1 MWGGYGCLGDACGG
15 LRVTFRDTGGGWGPP
30 TAWGGCH
37 TLGTLLSLGGG
48 GSWVPFGDTHASP
61 FPPLTLFSPHPQ
73 RSRWSTSPSKVRGG
87 GGRSGGVGTFL
98 GGGDRVPAP
107 CPPPPEPP
115 KIHLDCSG
123 KSSENTLV
131 VVAGNKLRLDV
142 PISGEPAPTVTWM
155 KGDEVTRVC
164 VCVPPCPRLEGGG
177 SRDPQPQGC
186 PVSTRDASL
195 YPWPHACVPTTP

>member
-1 MWGGYGCLGDACGG
+1 MGAIWGHARLPLPPINPFLPTSAEIKVEYVPKQGKGRGWQKWGCGDI
-15 LRVTFRDTGGGWGPP
+15 F
-30 TAWGGCH
+30 
-37 TLGTLLSLGGG
+37 
-48 GSWVPFGDTHASP
+48 
-61 FPPLTLFSPHPQ
+61 
-73 RSRWSTSPSKVRGG
+73 
-87 GGRSGGVGTFL
+87 